1 MSSENYSKLK
11 IKYFNYQKFMSGSG
25 KNKYILLSCPEFD
38 PIVDNLLMID
48 GNISH
53 PTKEIRSNINYM
65 DGSLN
70 DRLDGVLDDSL
81 FMEANEEYQ
90 KFLKEI
96 GISYKDAQSNDSNK
110 FKYRK
115 LFLRKINDYSSN
127 NFYRGFINWKTYNDK
142 TPDIKMSYNTVSKL
156 RGGKVIYFAYFSFN
170 EDRAT
175 PIINQL
181 LFLNSLNHYGVS
193 EINIILPYF
202 PVGTMERI
210 VGEGEIPT
218 AYSLTHILNNIPS
231 GASKN
236 NIYIF
241 DIHALCSRFFFHTQ
255 SRPILVSMM
264 PSFLQ
269 VIRDRFNRADDNNI
283 IVFPDD
289 GAKKRFEKLIPVG
302 YKTITCSKERKGDLR
317 FIKID
322 SGLNHI
328 EKTVDDNKLLIDG
341 NINLF
346 VIDDLVQSGGTL
358 LETFNGLCENFKKYP
373 NFDPSKIR
381 NIPVVTHSVFPGA
394 SNIDNFFKPENN
406 IHMLITTN
414 TRPFKI
420 FEINQK
426 YHDKIIVIDIA
437 HALHRILTK
446 QDENEYI
453 APYSIN

>member
-1 MSSENYSKLK
+1 MSSQNYSKLK
-11 IKYFNYQKFMSGSG
+11 LKYFNYQKFMSGSG
-25 KNKYILLSCPEFD
+25 NDKYVLLSCPEFD
-38 PIVDNLLMID
+38 NIVDSLINID
-48 GNISH
+48 GNLTYKSDDITSS
-53 PTKEIRSNINYM
+53 TSDL
-65 DGSLN
+65 DGSLKET
-70 DRLDGVLDDSL
+70 LDGVLDDSN
-81 FMEANEEYQ
+81 FPETFDYYQ
-90 KFLKEI
+90 QFLKEI
-96 GISYKDAQSNDSNK
+96 GSNYKEANLNNTNK
-110 FKYRK
+110 LKYRK
-115 LFLRKINDYSSN
+115 LFLRKKYDFSSK

-142 TPDIKMSYNTVSKL
+142 TPDIKMSYNTVNEL

-170 EDRAT
+170 EDKAT

-193 EINIILPYF
+193 EINIVLPYF

-264 PSFLQ
+264 SNFLN
-269 VIRDRFNRADDNNI
+269 VIKDRFNKKEDNNI

-289 GAKKRFEKLIPVG
+289 GAKKRFEKLLPPG
-302 YKTITCSKERKGDLR
+302 TKTITCSKERKGDQR
-317 FIKID
+317 IIKID

-328 EKTVDDNKLLIDG
+328 ENPENNRLLIDG
-341 NINLF
+341 CINLF

-358 LETFNGLCENFKKYP
+358 LETFNGLGEILKKYI
-373 NFDPSKIR
+373 NFDPNNIR
-381 NIPVVTHSVFPGA
+381 NIPVVTHSVFPGTT
-394 SNIDNFFKPENN
+394 NIENFFKPENN

-414 TRPFKI
+414 SRPLKTK
-420 FEINQK
+420 EMLDK
-426 YHDKIIVIDIA
+426 YNDKIIVIDIA
-437 HALHRILTK
+437 ISLHRIFTK
-446 QDENEYI
+446 QDDNEYI